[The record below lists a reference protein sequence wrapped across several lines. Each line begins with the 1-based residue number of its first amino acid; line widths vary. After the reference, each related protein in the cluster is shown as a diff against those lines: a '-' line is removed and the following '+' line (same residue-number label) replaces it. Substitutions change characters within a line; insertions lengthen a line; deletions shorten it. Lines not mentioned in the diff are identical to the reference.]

1 MIGPYHAGQT
11 LPARPL
17 GQFSDEICSL
27 IMKVPY
33 TMSGKCGNTVWQR
46 NRYGQICYPLF
57 IPFNPRTPAQVA
69 VRLVFATVSARWRT
83 LPKEQQIRWIAVA
96 RTKKSRL
103 RLTCGPL
110 TGFNYFVKV
119 NVALANRGLPQV
131 ALPPEHWQSPPLV
144 GRARRARRVDLLR
157 EHWQCPQQP
166 VSSLGY
172 TGRFDQLP
180 VGPTLFLQ
188 ANQLIE
194 RWDGAPRKSA
204 ARVPLPA

>member
-1 MIGPYHAGQT
+1 
-11 LPARPL
+11 
-17 GQFSDEICSL
+17 
-27 IMKVPY
+27 MKVPY
-33 TMSGKCGNTVWQR
+33 TKSGKCGTTVWQR
-46 NRYGQICYPLF
+46 NRYGQISYPLF
-57 IPFNPRTPAQVA
+57 IPINPRTPAQVA
-69 VRLVFATVSARWRT
+69 VRLIFAAVSARWRT
-83 LPKEQQIRWIAVA
+83 LTKEQQALWIAAA

-131 ALPPEHWQSPPLV
+131 DLPPEQWQSPKQ
-144 GRARRARRVDLLR
+144 A
-157 EHWQCPQQP
+157 
-166 VSSLGY
+166 VSCLGY
-172 TGRFDQLP
+172 TGRFEQRL

-194 RWDGAPRKSA
+194 RWDGAPRESA

>member
-1 MIGPYHAGQT
+1 MET
-11 LPARPL
+11 
-17 GQFSDEICSL
+17 QFGSA
-27 IMKVPY
+27 
-33 TMSGKCGNTVWQR
+33 
-46 NRYGQICYPLF
+46 RYGQICYPAF
-57 IPFNPRTPAQVA
+57 IPINPRTPAQVA
-69 VRLVFATVSARWRT
+69 VRLVFAAVSARWRT
-83 LPKEQQIRWIAVA
+83 LTKEQQTRWIAVA

-131 ALPPEHWQSPPLV
+131 ALPPEHWQSP
-144 GRARRARRVDLLR
+144 R
-157 EHWQCPQQP
+157 QP

-180 VGPTLFLQ
+180 LGPTLFLQ